1 MRLSVVI
8 PAFNEAQRI
17 GNTLRLVVAY
27 LGVQGY
33 AAEIVVVDDGSS
45 DDTAGVVLGFA
56 AESRVLVRLALM
68 GGNCGKGATVQ
79 EGMLNCAQGDYR
91 LMYDADGSTP
101 IEMMERVWPCF
112 EAGADVVIGSR
123 ALAGADIGV
132 RQAWYREGMGKLN
145 NALLRGLGLTQF
157 ADTQCGFKVFTAEA
171 AVAVFERVRVAG
183 FGFDV
188 EALFIAQRRGL
199 RVVEVPVRW
208 VNSADSR
215 VHPLRHG
222 ARMVWDAVQVRVRAM
237 VEGYDD

>member
-1 MRLSVVI
+1 
-8 PAFNEAQRI
+8 
-17 GNTLRLVVAY
+17 
-27 LGVQGY
+27 
-33 AAEIVVVDDGSS
+33 
-45 DDTAGVVLGFA
+45 
-56 AESRVLVRLALM
+56 
-68 GGNCGKGATVQ
+68 
-79 EGMLNCAQGDYR
+79 
-91 LMYDADGSTP
+91 
-101 IEMMERVWPCF
+101 
-112 EAGADVVIGSR
+112 
-123 ALAGADIGV
+123 
-132 RQAWYREGMGKLN
+132 
-145 NALLRGLGLTQF
+145 LLRGLGLTQF